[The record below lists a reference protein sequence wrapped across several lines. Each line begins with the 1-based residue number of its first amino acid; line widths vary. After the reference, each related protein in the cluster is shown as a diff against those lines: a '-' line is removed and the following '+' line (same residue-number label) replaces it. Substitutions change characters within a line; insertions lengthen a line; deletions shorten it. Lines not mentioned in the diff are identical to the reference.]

1 MRSSY
6 SLSWPKN
13 FPLYMEPEISLLC
26 PQEPT
31 TGSYPH
37 PDESSPHNHVAY
49 LLFKIHFNI
58 ILPSVPEYIPF
69 RVSD

>member
-1 MRSSY
+1 
-6 SLSWPKN
+6 
-13 FPLYMEPEISLLC
+13 MEPENSLLC

-37 PDESSPHNHVAY
+37 PDKSSPHNHVAY
-49 LLFKIHFNI
+49 LLFKIHFDI